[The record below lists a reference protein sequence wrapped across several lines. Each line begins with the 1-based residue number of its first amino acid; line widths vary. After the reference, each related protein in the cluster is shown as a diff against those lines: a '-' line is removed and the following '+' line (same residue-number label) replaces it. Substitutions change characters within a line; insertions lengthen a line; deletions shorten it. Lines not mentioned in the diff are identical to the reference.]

1 MHDRDKKCRPLL
13 QGRQKRDSTRTKL
26 KQLVLAVM
34 FGVMTAGLG
43 MMLFGMAGM
52 AVGAVG
58 VVGGL
63 LVIAGLMVLGGFAM
77 MLGGMFVVFG
87 SLMMVLDACVL
98 AHILLSR
105 SAVRSPADSLR
116 SPDTVLTAARQVCC
130 SRPGTGTVS
139 FTET

>member
-1 MHDRDKKCRPLL
+1 ML
-13 QGRQKRDSTRTKL
+13 
-26 KQLVLAVM
+26 
-34 FGVMTAGLG
+34 GVMTAGLG

-52 AVGAVG
+52 AVSGMG

-87 SLMMVLDACVL
+87 SLMMVLDACVV

-105 SAVRSPADSLR
+105 SAVRSPADLRR
-116 SPDTVLTAARQVCC
+116 SPDTMLTAARQACC
-130 SRPGTGTVS
+130 SRACTETVS
-139 FTET
+139 FTETLPSSRRFRPPGRERRE

>member
-1 MHDRDKKCRPLL
+1 
-13 QGRQKRDSTRTKL
+13 
-26 KQLVLAVM
+26 M

-43 MMLFGMAGM
+43 MMLFGVAGV
-52 AVGAVG
+52 AVSGVG

-87 SLMMVLDACVL
+87 SLMMVLDACVV

-105 SAVRSPADSLR
+105 SAVRSPADLRR
-116 SPDTVLTAARQVCC
+116 SPDTVLTAARQDCC
-130 SRPGTGTVS
+130 SRVCTETAP
-139 FTET
+139 FTETLPTSPGFQRPGRERRE